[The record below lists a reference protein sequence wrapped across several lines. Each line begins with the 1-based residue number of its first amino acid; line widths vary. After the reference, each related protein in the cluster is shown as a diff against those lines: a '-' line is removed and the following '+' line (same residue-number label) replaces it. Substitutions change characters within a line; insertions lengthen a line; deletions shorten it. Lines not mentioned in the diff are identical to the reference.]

1 MAQSTTET
9 IGFCNQFIQ
18 FVQDYTTELKTKG
31 LDVTSWIPELT
42 ASKDETVTDDAEKD
56 AAQAIAKTKTKK
68 SNASTEFCYKL
79 TSTRLDAVIGVLGK
93 DSEAAKQ
100 ARRLRSSLTGKVRK
114 KKDNK
119 PPA

>member
-31 LDVTSWIPELT
+31 LDVTTWIPALT
-42 ASKDETVTDDAEKD
+42 EAKDVAVTDDAEKD
-56 AAQAIAKTKTKK
+56 SAQAIAKTKTKK

-79 TSTRLDAVIGVLGK
+79 TSTNLDAVIGVLGK

-100 ARRLRSSLTGKVRK
+100 ARRLRSSLNRSSKK
-114 KKDNK
+114 KKDDK
-119 PPA
+119 EKT